1 MILMSCSSKQKE
13 IDQAIEQLGTLQCKA
28 VTMKE
33 ERFALF
39 EQIRT
44 LESDTVNNIR
54 TIDSLK
60 GYAESLKSESLVIA
74 DSLNNALSR
83 TFETIVT
90 TDKDKAYFNT
100 KMNALV
106 EKCKSKGG

>member
-1 MILMSCSSKQKE
+1 MSCSSKQKE

-44 LESDTVNNIR
+44 LESDTAHNNR

-60 GYAESLKSESLVIA
+60 RYAESLKSESLVIA